1 MKDDHGNYIRNF
13 CSCEKKAR
21 KKKFRLV
28 RQRSLID
35 MRDSPGNALK
45 SRTHLFILTSS

>member
-1 MKDDHGNYIRNF
+1 MAIIYATFAVAKRKP
-13 CSCEKKAR
+13 EKKN
-21 KKKFRLV
+21 FRLV